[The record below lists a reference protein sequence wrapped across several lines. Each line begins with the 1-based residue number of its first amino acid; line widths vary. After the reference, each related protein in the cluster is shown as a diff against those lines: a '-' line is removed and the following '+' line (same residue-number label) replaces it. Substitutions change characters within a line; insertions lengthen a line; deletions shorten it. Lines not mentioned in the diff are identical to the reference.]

1 MIKENQKFN
10 ESVNENS
17 ALLVE
22 LREKLPQFFTS
33 DKYDENGKLIEQGAF
48 DFAKFSR
55 EMDKENI
62 SRELSSG
69 YTMEWTG
76 KQLAKKQAGER
87 SETVIVP
94 DVKHN
99 ERPENA
105 KSENLFF
112 TGDNLEVLRHL
123 QTNYQNSVD
132 FIYIDPPY
140 NTGSDGFVY
149 PDKFE
154 YSDEKLKEEFS
165 LNDDELK
172 RLKSIQGR
180 ATHSA
185 WLTFMYPRLYLAKK
199 LLKDSGVIFVSIDDN
214 EQANL
219 KLLMDDIFGEGDFIG
234 QFLWNKTSTPPS
246 LSKDIRK
253 KYEYIFSYQKSP
265 ARDWGFSSGLT
276 DGGDAPLINGSNK
289 EGVLTFNKED
299 VEFRFNG
306 SFKSGKYDKVDLLN
320 DIEVINGKSNQNFSL
335 RGKFKWIQETL
346 MSEVQNGTTFVIKTD
361 KFSIRYQRA
370 EKSLKTPSNIINREE
385 SNVGTNEEANQEIR
399 NYFNN
404 LEVFNTPKP
413 VSLVKYLLSMN
424 KNKDL
429 VALDFFAGSAT
440 TADAVMQLNT
450 EDGGN
455 RKFIMVQLSEPTFFI
470 KEKHKPKPTRAKGEI
485 KLDFKKMQ
493 DLDNVSRSFDLNL
506 EGIKYYYLEKKEAFD
521 AGYMTIDEISRKRIE
536 LAGEKIKFEN
546 PLTTEN
552 LDTGFK
558 HYRVVKPNIMTI
570 DKIEE
575 FDPEKELLFSDDM
588 VSPFSSDSLNV
599 AGNASGLDTILTTWL
614 VADGYK
620 FNEPVETLTFANATA
635 HYVAKSTL
643 YIIDSD
649 WSQAATEKLL
659 NQIGTHKLNVNQ
671 IFVYEYSLGFT
682 RLTELKTNVKQL
694 SEPNVKVE
702 VRG

>member
-48 DFAKFSR
+48 DFAKFSS

-76 KQLAKKQAGER
+76 KQLAKKQSGER

-289 EGVLTFNKED
+289 EGILTFNKED

-440 TADAVMQLNT
+440 TADAVMQLNAD
-450 EDGGN
+450 DGGN
-455 RKFIMVQLSEPTFFI
+455 RKYILAQLPEPTFDEKNGT
-470 KEKHKPKPTRAKGEI
+470 KEARKGSEA
-485 KLDFKKMQ
+485 
-493 DLDNVSRSFDLNL
+493 
-506 EGIKYYYLEKKEAFD
+506 AFD

-552 LDTGFK
+552 LDTGFM

-620 FNEPVETLTFANATA
+620 FNEPVQTLTFANATA

-649 WSQAATEKLL
+649 WSQAATEELL
-659 NQIGTHKLNVNQ
+659 NQIGAHQLNVNQ

>member
-219 KLLMDDIFGEGDFIG
+219 KLLMDDVFGEG
-234 QFLWNKTSTPPS
+234 QYVASAPRKTGAGAAATRSES
-246 LSKDIRK
+246 ELRK
-253 KYEYIFSYQKSP
+253 LNDYIFIYSRNKIKFKQKIVGEKTYP
-265 ARDWGFSSGLT
+265 F
-276 DGGDAPLINGSNK
+276 
-289 EGVLTFNKED
+289 ED
-299 VEFRFNG
+299 EH
-306 SFKSGKYDKVDLLN
+306 GKYNLAQFQATGSDSTRTARPNMYYPIYVLKDGTLTTIRPDYDCKTIFPSQVNGLDGRWMWRPETFEKDNKRFINYQNEKLTRKVYYDESQ
-320 DIEVINGKSNQNFSL
+320 DQTKYQAEKAWFE
-335 RGKFKWIQETL
+335 KFPNK
-346 MSEVQNGTTFVIKTD
+346 NGTTWVNELMGQKGL
-361 KFSIRYQRA
+361 FS
-370 EKSLKTPSNIINREE
+370 N
-385 SNVGTNEEANQEIR
+385 
-399 NYFNN
+399 
-404 LEVFNTPKP
+404 PKP
-413 VSLVKYLLSMN
+413 VELIKFLLNLVD
-424 KNKDL
+424 NKDI
-429 VALDFFAGSAT
+429 VCLDFFAGSST
-440 TADAVMQLNT
+440 TADAVMQLNA

-455 RKFIMVQLSEPTFFI
+455 RKFIMVQLPEPTFN
-470 KEKHKPKPTRAKGEI
+470 EKDGTKIARKG
-485 KLDFKKMQ
+485 
-493 DLDNVSRSFDLNL
+493 S
-506 EGIKYYYLEKKEAFD
+506 EAAFN

-536 LAGEKIKFEN
+536 LAGEKIKSEN

-552 LDTGFK
+552 LDMGFK

-620 FNEPVETLTFANATA
+620 FNEPVEMLTFANATA
-635 HYVAKSTL
+635 HYVGKSTL

-649 WSQAATEKLL
+649 WSQAATEELL
-659 NQIGTHKLNVNQ
+659 NQIGTHQLNVNQ

>member
-219 KLLMDDIFGEGDFIG
+219 KLLMDDIFGEGGFVSEFIWQKKTG
-234 QFLWNKTSTPPS
+234 AHDAKGVATVTESILVYSKETNKKIWNKIFSQNTDAHDEARYNCSDEYETERGKYYLDTLDRGGLSYSDSMNYSITAPDGTKIFPNGRMKFENDGWIWQW
-246 LSKDIRK
+246 SKDRL
-253 KYEYIFSYQKSP
+253 E
-265 ARDWGFSSGLT
+265 WGIKNGFIEISRSKTKNSGWTVRYKNYLLVDH
-276 DGGDAPLINGSNK
+276 DGIP
-289 EGVLTFNKED
+289 F
-299 VEFRFNG
+299 
-306 SFKSGKYDKVDLLN
+306 
-320 DIEVINGKSNQNFSL
+320 
-335 RGKFKWIQETL
+335 
-346 MSEVQNGTTFVIKTD
+346 
-361 KFSIRYQRA
+361 
-370 EKSLKTPSNIINREE
+370 EKSSPFQNIIQDVLNTE
-385 SNVGTNEEANQEIR
+385 GTIELK
-399 NYFNN
+399 N
-404 LEVFNTPKP
+404 LLGNKIFTNPKP
-413 VSLVKYLLSMN
+413 VALIEKFISYYA
-424 KNKDL
+424 KDDIT
-429 VALDFFAGSAT
+429 VLDFFAGSAT
-440 TADAVMQLNT
+440 TAEAIFRINS
-450 EDGGN
+450 EGKGN
-455 RKFIMVQLSEPTFFI
+455 GKRRFIMVQLPEPTFN
-470 KEKHKPKPTRAKGEI
+470 EKNGIRTARKG
-485 KLDFKKMQ
+485 
-493 DLDNVSRSFDLNL
+493 S
-506 EGIKYYYLEKKEAFD
+506 
-521 AGYMTIDEISRKRIE
+521 
-536 LAGEKIKFEN
+536 
-546 PLTTEN
+546 
-552 LDTGFK
+552 
-558 HYRVVKPNIMTI
+558 
-570 DKIEE
+570 
-575 FDPEKELLFSDDM
+575 
-588 VSPFSSDSLNV
+588 
-599 AGNASGLDTILTTWL
+599 
-614 VADGYK
+614 
-620 FNEPVETLTFANATA
+620 
-635 HYVAKSTL
+635 
-643 YIIDSD
+643 
-649 WSQAATEKLL
+649 
-659 NQIGTHKLNVNQ
+659 
-671 IFVYEYSLGFT
+671 
-682 RLTELKTNVKQL
+682 
-694 SEPNVKVE
+694 
-702 VRG
+702 